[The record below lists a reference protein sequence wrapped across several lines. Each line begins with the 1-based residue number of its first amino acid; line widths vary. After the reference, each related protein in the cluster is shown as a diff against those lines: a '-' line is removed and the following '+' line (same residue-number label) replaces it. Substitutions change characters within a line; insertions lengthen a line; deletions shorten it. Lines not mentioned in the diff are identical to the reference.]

1 MVGQEWKLM
10 DEASKQEWMEKARVL
25 KETFENEVEQVVQTD
40 KAPKKKKII
49 ARVQFNKP
57 IDESV
62 SSFTSQVESSSAGK
76 RNPINFKW
84 VENIQALQ
92 IATERQQHSHE
103 WQCN

>member
-1 MVGQEWKLM
+1 
-10 DEASKQEWMEKARVL
+10 MEKARVL
-25 KETFENEVEQVVQTD
+25 KETFENEVEQVVQTE
-40 KAPKKKKII
+40 KTPKSKKLAIWDSDVCLEKKII

-84 VENIQALQ
+84 VENIQAPQ
-92 IATERQQHSHE
+92 IATERQQNSHE